1 MNVVVEVSEWLVGEG
16 RGPELPG
23 VVTCRTRQAL
33 LDICSHPEP
42 AVTLEALRLFEVP
55 MLLELLNDNPLV
67 KPR

>member
-1 MNVVVEVSEWLVGEG
+1 MSTACINGLHLESMNVVVEVSEWLVGEG

-42 AVTLEALRLFEVP
+42 AVTLEALRLFEV
-55 MLLELLNDNPLV
+55 
-67 KPR
+67 RF

>member
-1 MNVVVEVSEWLVGEG
+1 MGEG

-42 AVTLEALRLFEVP
+42 AVTLEALRLFEVRFP
-55 MLLELLNDNPLV
+55 SSLLPLGLNSEVLLNHNPKV